1 MNNYEFDECKD
12 CGCTKPY
19 CGLCPY
25 RYCET
30 KEDCDFVTD
39 LCEQL
44 REKTI
49 NDRQFTIR
57 YKKHFGVADNV

>member
-1 MNNYEFDECKD
+1 MSECEN

-30 KEDCDFVTD
+30 KEDYDFVTE
-39 LCEQL
+39 LCENL
-44 REKTI
+44 RNKVIT
-49 NDRQFTIR
+49 DRQFTIR
-57 YKKHFGVADNV
+57 YKKHFGVADNR